1 MVDLRQVTNLT
12 AIELFNKARM
22 LNMEINALIEESQS
36 IRDMVTSVTSTIN
49 DMPGAPLKNNDK
61 FQEQLVSLVDY
72 EYKINSKIDELVK
85 LKTEIISIINK
96 LPKMEHRIVLIKRY
110 LQRKRWEQ
118 IAVEMEYEER
128 QVRRFKTEALN
139 LADQILSENVR
150 ECPTGSVI

>member
-1 MVDLRQVTNLT
+1 MVKAV
-12 AIELFNKARM
+12 ELFNKAR
-22 LNMEINALIEESQS
+22 LLDMEIDTLIEESQS
-36 IRDMVTSVTSTIN
+36 IRDMATRVTSTIN
-49 DMPGAPLKNNDK
+49 DMPGAPLKNNDR
-61 FQEQLVSLVDY
+61 FQDTMISLIDY
-72 EYKINSKIDELVK
+72 ERKINSRIDELVN
-85 LKTEIISIINK
+85 LKQEINDVICK
-96 LPKMEHRIVLIKRY
+96 LPRLEHRIVLTKRY